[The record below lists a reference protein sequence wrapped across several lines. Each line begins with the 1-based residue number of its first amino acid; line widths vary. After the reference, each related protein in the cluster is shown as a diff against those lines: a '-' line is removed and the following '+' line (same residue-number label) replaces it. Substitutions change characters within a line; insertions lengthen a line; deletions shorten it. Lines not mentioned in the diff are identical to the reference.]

1 MTPPCQKNQM
11 EARSGSDRSLSG
23 ECRLKREIRD
33 CGQHSSNSPGYGF
46 AISRNRRW
54 LCGSRTGS
62 AAMAAFSRR
71 RPSWRW
77 LWLRNQPQ
85 SALAL
90 WFKDRVCRN
99 GGRLKKT
106 TIVALAR
113 QLLAV
118 LWKYVAAGVVIE
130 GAIVKSA

>member
-1 MTPPCQKNQM
+1 V
-11 EARSGSDRSLSG
+11 DRSIANRA
-23 ECRLKREIRD
+23 CLKQEIRD
-33 CGQHSSNSPGYGF
+33 CGQHSSNGYGC

-62 AAMAAFSRR
+62 AT
-71 RPSWRW
+71 
-77 LWLRNQPQ
+77 
-85 SALAL
+85 
-90 WFKDRVCRN
+90 N

-113 QLLAV
+113 KLLVA
-118 LWKYVAAGVVIE
+118 LWKYVTAGVVIE